1 MIRQNQMFKN
11 IRQKV
16 NFKNKNNIKTITK
29 DNNLSDEEKEKK
41 KQYMQGINIRTYLI
55 RKNKKEKNIWELL

>member
-55 RKNKKEKNIWELL
+55 RKNQKEKNIWELL

>member
-29 DNNLSDEEKEKK
+29 DKNLSDEEKEKK

-55 RKNKKEKNIWELL
+55 RKNQKEKNIWELL